1 MEGDGDSL
9 TLGGDYYLGG
19 YPSAEAPF
27 YGMAGTAN
35 FSGCVKDVFLGQDT
49 ADLESYSE
57 SVNVKNECT
66 MEVRGKRGYCTRN

>member
-1 MEGDGDSL
+1 
-9 TLGGDYYLGG
+9 
-19 YPSAEAPF
+19 
-27 YGMAGTAN
+27 MAGTAN

-66 MEVRGKRGYCTRN
+66 MEVRGKRGYCSRN